1 MTVKRSWMGEVVGV
15 GFPRRRLGR
24 DGKPRYTAYYMDVK
38 GKERSAGTY
47 ATKGEANHAWQEA
60 ESKLRAGRIGD
71 PARGRMR
78 FQRYVEETWLP
89 NHEVEPTTRQSYTYS
104 IYRHIMPWFGSMRM
118 IDILPEHV
126 REWITSLKKA
136 GVKPPT
142 IKYNKVVLSAIFTTA
157 LNDQVTFLHPC
168 KGVKTPPV
176 PRKLRVIIA
185 PEQFDMVHTALP
197 DADARLLVETKIE
210 SGLRWG
216 ELSELRVNDLNF
228 HSRILAVSRAV
239 VEVNPKFHPQ
249 GERFYVKDYP
259 KDKEYRR
266 FKLSAQIVEKLKA
279 HRDAERLGPIDLLFA
294 IRNPESRKPRLRVA
308 PNPDSLGLTPP
319 NKNGQQ
325 YKHGT
330 LSGYGA
336 GKCHCE
342 HCRAACA
349 IYRAQRRSQGKDNPR
364 TPRIRQT
371 DADGHI
377 SNDWFRR
384 QVWYPAVKAAGLENG
399 VRIHDLRHAHA
410 SWLLA
415 GGADLQVVKERLGHA
430 SIATTERYLHT
441 LPEADETALDALSNI
456 RNRSTKKDVP
466 TQSEQ
471 ASRR

>member
-1 MTVKRSWMGEVVGV
+1 MGWSRKRVGKD
-15 GFPRRRLGR
+15 GR
-24 DGKPRYTAYYMDVK
+24 KRYTAYYIDLK
-38 GKERSAGTY
+38 GCERSAGTY
-47 ATKGEANHAWQEA
+47 RTKKEADDEWKDA
-60 ESKLRAGRIGD
+60 ERDIARGRVGN

-104 IYRHIMPWFGSMRM
+104 IYRHIMPWFGPMRM

-126 REWITSLKKA
+126 RQWITWLKDEKGA
-136 GVKPPT
+136 RPPT
-142 IKYNKVVLSAIFTTA
+142 IKYNKILLSAIFTTA
-157 LNDQVTFLHPC
+157 LNDQVVFLHPC

-176 PRKLRVIIA
+176 PRKPRVIIT
-185 PEQFDMVHTALP
+185 PEQFNMVYEALP
-197 DADARLLVETKIE
+197 DADTRLLVETDIE

-216 ELSELRVNDLNF
+216 ELSELRVRDLNF
-228 HSRILAVSRAV
+228 HSQVLTVSRAV

-249 GERFYVKDYP
+249 SERFFVKGYP
-259 KDKEYRR
+259 KGKEYRL

-279 HRDAERLGPIDLLFA
+279 HRDTEKLGPNDLLFA
-294 IRNPESRKPRLRVA
+294 IRNQENRKPMLRVA
-308 PNPDSLGLTPP
+308 PNPDALGLTPP
-319 NKNGQQ
+319 NDKGRQ

-349 IYRAQRRSQGKDNPR
+349 MYRAKRRSQGKDNPR
-364 TPRIRQT
+364 TPRVRQT

-384 QVWYPAVKAAGLENG
+384 QVWYPAVEAAGLENG
-399 VRIHDLRHAHA
+399 VRVHDLRHAHA

-430 SIATTERYLHT
+430 SIITTERYLHT
-441 LPEADETALDALSNI
+441 LPDADDTALSALATI
-456 RNRSTKKDVP
+456 RNRPGKDELP
-466 TQSEQ
+466 ATQSGHEL
-471 ASRR
+471 ASGETVKA

>member
-1 MTVKRSWMGEVVGV
+1 VVGV
-15 GFPRRRLGR
+15 GFSRKRIGKAGR
-24 DGKPRYTAYYMDVK
+24 PRYTAYYVDVK

-47 ATKGEANHAWQEA
+47 SNKKQADKAWQDK
-60 ESKLRAGRIGD
+60 ESKLAEGRVGD

-104 IYRHIMPWFGSMRM
+104 IYRHILPWFGPMRM

-126 REWITSLKKA
+126 RQWITWLKDEKD
-136 GVKPPT
+136 VKPPT
-142 IKYNKVVLSAIFTTA
+142 IKYNKILLSAIFTTA
-157 LNDQVTFLHPC
+157 LNDQVVFLHPC

-176 PRKLRVIIA
+176 PRKVLVIIT
-185 PEQFDMVHTALP
+185 PEQFDSVYETLP
-197 DADARLLVETKIE
+197 DADAQLLVETGIE
-210 SGLRWG
+210 SGARWG
-216 ELSELRVNDLNF
+216 ELTELRTRDIDF
-228 HSRILAVSRAV
+228 QARILTVSRAV

-249 GERFYVKDYP
+249 SERFFVKEYP
-259 KDKEYRR
+259 KDKEPRR

-279 HRDAERLGPIDLLFA
+279 HRDAEKLGPNDLLFA
-294 IRNPESRKPRLRVA
+294 IRNQGNIRRPLHLVPH
-308 PNPDSLGLTPP
+308 PDELGLTPP
-319 NKNGQQ
+319 NAKGQQ
-325 YKHGT
+325 YKHGS

-336 GKCHCE
+336 GKCRCK

-349 IYRAQRRSQGKDNPR
+349 IYRARRRSQGKDSPR
-364 TPRIRQT
+364 PPRVRQT

-384 QVWYPAVKAAGLENG
+384 QVWYPAVKAAGLQNR

-441 LPEADETALDALSNI
+441 LPDADETALDALSSI
-456 RNRSTKKDVP
+456 RNRVTSD
-466 TQSEQ
+466 EN
-471 ASRR
+471 R